1 MKVYLAGVGS
11 NYKYLENLPHLA
23 FLVSYHYISGNGPDN
38 KAIKYATQNGI
49 PLFLDSGAF
58 SAMTVGAKI
67 DLSTY
72 SLYCDIYGRQF
83 EVIMSLDVIGD
94 ADATWKNHSYMRKEG
109 IKSLCTFHLDSDWKY
124 LIQMLESGDD
134 YIALAV
140 KGKQGEK
147 ERVRIFLDEC
157 FELIQKYNPTVKTHG
172 LGLTTPSIIRDYPL
186 TSIDGTTWMTGAS
199 QYGRIMYHN
208 EGAIQWIRVSDQAD
222 LEANW
227 HLIGDDICE
236 GWDLKKGRTKQ
247 YERVS
252 LRYNAKSLIDLV
264 EYWNA
269 RRK

>member
-11 NYKYLENLPHLA
+11 NFKYLEGLDNLA
-23 FLVSYHYISGNGPDN
+23 FLVSYHYVQNNGPDA
-38 KAIKYATQNGI
+38 KAIKYATSKRI

-72 SLYCDIYGRQF
+72 TLYCEIYGKAF

-94 ADATWKNHSYMRKEG
+94 AEATWVNHSYMRKEG
-109 IKSLCTFHLDSDWKY
+109 VKSLCTFHLDSDWKY
-124 LIQMLESGDD
+124 LIQMIESGDD

-140 KGKQGEK
+140 KGQQGQK
-147 ERVRIFLDEC
+147 ERVRVFLDEC
-157 FELIQKYNPTVKTHG
+157 FNLIQKYNPTIKTHG
-172 LGLTTPSIIRDYPL
+172 LGLTTSSIVRDYPL
-186 TSIDGTTWMTGAS
+186 TSIDGTTWMTAAS
-199 QYGRIMYHN
+199 KFGRIMYHCN
-208 EGAIQWIRVSDQAD
+208 GETKWITVSDQED
-222 LEANW
+222 LEKNW
-227 HLIGDDICE
+227 HLIGDDIQE
-236 GWDLKKGRTKQ
+236 GWGLKTGRTKQ

-264 EYWNA
+264 EYWNQ